1 MYDPTWRDS
10 AATCSW
16 SAAIVQ
22 FHVIDLNA
30 RYKLV
35 LGFLLVKNIGHSL
48 LGGLIRT
55 FASTVVLCVVYRQLC
70 IISYFIRYMYTI
82 LTSFLKIVI
91 QS

>member
-10 AATCSW
+10 AATW

-55 FASTVVLCVVYRQLC
+55 FTSTVVLCVVYHQLC
-70 IISYFIRYMYTI
+70 IISYFIRYTC
-82 LTSFLKIVI
+82 TQV
-91 QS
+91 